1 MKYIFTIKDGKANLV
16 TQCDEYDQIIS
27 QDTFPA
33 RIEHPNTH
41 AVLSYNETDGIH
53 WEYVPYTAK
62 ELRELAYQTE
72 KNIDWDNV
80 KITVN
85 EAVDLWLK
93 YQAEGDTK
101 KALLLTGL
109 ITIAKATIRKLYRDT
124 AE

>member
-1 MKYIFTIKDGKANLV
+1 MYIYTIKDNKAVLLGQQSN
-16 TQCDEYDQIIS
+16 YDQLIE

-72 KNIDWDNV
+72 KSIDWDNV

-109 ITIAKATIRKLYRDT
+109 ITIAKAAIRKLYPDK
-124 AE
+124 EE

>member
-1 MKYIFTIKDGKANLV
+1 MKYIFTIKDGKASLV
-16 TQCDEYDQIIS
+16 AQHDEYDQIIS

-41 AVLSYNETDGIH
+41 AVLSYNEADGIH

-72 KNIDWDNV
+72 KSIDWDNV
-80 KITVN
+80 KITVD

-93 YQAEGDTK
+93 YQAEGDAK

-109 ITIAKATIRKLYRDT
+109 IVIAKTAIRKLYPD
-124 AE
+124 EEE

>member
-1 MKYIFTIKDGKANLV
+1 MYIYTIKDNKAVLLGQQSN
-16 TQCDEYDQIIS
+16 YDQLIE

-41 AVLSYNETDGIH
+41 AVLSYNETEGIH
-53 WEYVPYTAK
+53 WKYVPFTAK
-62 ELRELAYQTE
+62 ELCELAYQTE
-72 KNIDWDNV
+72 KNIDWENT

-101 KALLLTGL
+101 KALVLTGL
-109 ITIAKATIRKLYRDT
+109 IAIAKAAIRKLYPT
-124 AE
+124 EEI

>member
-1 MKYIFTIKDGKANLV
+1 MYIYTIKDNKAVLLGQQSN
-16 TQCDEYDQIIS
+16 YDQLIE

-41 AVLSYNETDGIH
+41 AVLSYNETEGIH
-53 WEYVPYTAK
+53 WEYVPFTAK
-62 ELRELAYQTE
+62 ELCELAYQTE
-72 KNIDWDNV
+72 KNIDWENV

-101 KALLLTGL
+101 KALVLTGL
-109 ITIAKATIRKLYRDT
+109 IAIAKAAIRKLYPDK
-124 AE
+124 EG

>member
-1 MKYIFTIKDGKANLV
+1 MYIYTIKDNKAVLLGQQSN
-16 TQCDEYDQIIS
+16 YDQLIE

-33 RIEHPNTH
+33 KIEHPNTH
-41 AVLSYNETDGIH
+41 AVLSYNETEGIH
-53 WEYVPYTAK
+53 WEYVPFTAK
-62 ELRELAYQTE
+62 ELCELAYQTE
-72 KNIDWDNV
+72 KNIDWENV

-109 ITIAKATIRKLYRDT
+109 IAIAKAAIRKLYPDK
-124 AE
+124 EG

>member
-1 MKYIFTIKDGKANLV
+1 MYIYTIKDNKAVLLGQQSN
-16 TQCDEYDQIIS
+16 YDQLIE

-41 AVLSYNETDGIH
+41 AVLSYNETEGIH
-53 WEYVPYTAK
+53 WEYVPFTAK
-62 ELRELAYQTE
+62 ELCELAYQTE
-72 KNIDWDNV
+72 KNIDWENA

-109 ITIAKATIRKLYRDT
+109 IAIAKAAIRKLYPDK
-124 AE
+124 EG

>member
-1 MKYIFTIKDGKANLV
+1 MYIYTIKDNKAVLLG
-16 TQCDEYDQIIS
+16 QQSSYDQLIE

-109 ITIAKATIRKLYRDT
+109 ITIAKAAIRKLYPDK
-124 AE
+124 EE

>member
-1 MKYIFTIKDGKANLV
+1 MYIYTIKDNKAVLLGQQSN
-16 TQCDEYDQIIS
+16 YDQLIE

-41 AVLSYNETDGIH
+41 AVLSYNETEGIH
-53 WEYVPYTAK
+53 WEYVPFTAK
-62 ELRELAYQTE
+62 ELCELAYQTE
-72 KNIDWDNV
+72 KNIDWENA

-101 KALLLTGL
+101 KALVLTGL
-109 ITIAKATIRKLYRDT
+109 IAIAKAAIRKLYPT
-124 AE
+124 EAI

>member
-1 MKYIFTIKDGKANLV
+1 MYIYTIKDNKAVLIGQQSN
-16 TQCDEYDQIIS
+16 YDKLIE

-41 AVLSYNETDGIH
+41 SILSYNENEGIH
-53 WEYVPYTAK
+53 WEYVPFTAK
-62 ELRELAYQTE
+62 ELCELAYQTE
-72 KNIDWDNV
+72 KNIDWENA

-109 ITIAKATIRKLYRDT
+109 IAIAKAAIRKLYPI
-124 AE
+124 EES

>member
-1 MKYIFTIKDGKANLV
+1 MYIFTIKNGKANLV

-33 RIEHPNTH
+33 RIEDPNTH
-41 AVLSYNETDGIH
+41 SILSYNETEGIH
-53 WEYVPYTAK
+53 WEYVPFTAK
-62 ELRELAYQTE
+62 ELCELAYQTE
-72 KNIDWDNV
+72 KNIDWENA

-109 ITIAKATIRKLYRDT
+109 IAIAKAAIRKLYPI
-124 AE
+124 E